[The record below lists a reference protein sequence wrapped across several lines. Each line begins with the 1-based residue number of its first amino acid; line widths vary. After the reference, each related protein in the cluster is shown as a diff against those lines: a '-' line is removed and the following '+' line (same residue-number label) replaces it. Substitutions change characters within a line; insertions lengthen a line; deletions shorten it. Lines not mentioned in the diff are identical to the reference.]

1 MELYVGKFIQ
11 VHPLPE
17 EVRVRFVPFTWTELL
32 ARQPLLPE
40 AREVIDTVKACGW
53 DEGFVVPIHGPGSF
67 IGIVSYCGTRCRRP
81 IPLRAP
87 SSPASDRLPSR
98 AATNSRPAPTRR
110 ACPPLR
116 PPNAA

>member
-67 IGIVSYCGTRCRRP
+67 IGIVSYCGHEVPPPDPVTRAV
-81 IPLRAP
+81 L
-87 SSPASDRLPSR
+87 ASVGQTAFSR
-98 AATNSRPAPTRR
+98 NSRPAPTRR